1 MEATEEKIKKSNK
14 GLTVVLIIIVIFL
27 GIVTIANWGSKTQ
40 TNTDTSNTAP
50 TDEPTATD
58 TPTPT
63 DEPTATLAPT
73 LSAQQ
78 IIAKFESE
86 GQHVTVADIYK
97 SPNSY
102 KGKSLIFTCSVAGFP
117 KDENGDVG
125 GLNCDD

>member
-1 MEATEEKIKKSNK
+1 MEASEEKIKKSNI
-14 GLTVVLIIIVIFL
+14 GLTVVLIIIDSFL
-27 GIVTIANWGSKTQ
+27 GSVIIANCGRNTQ
-40 TNTDTSNTAP
+40 TYTDTSNTAP

-58 TPTPT
+58 TRTPT

-97 SPNSY
+97 CPNPY
-102 KGKSLIFTCSVAGFP
+102 KGTCLIFTCSVAGFR
-117 KDENGDVG
+117 KDENGDDG
-125 GLNCDD
+125 